1 MLDFGWVPTRW
12 FRGRRKL
19 KVAEARKPRKNRTGT
34 FSAITLGTAAIA
46 FLLALF
52 GVGPFAVQAVVFDF
66 GPASGGPLSAAQVF
80 PTVSPVQKIVDVYQT
95 PPPARAP
102 RPAPAPAPRPNPTPP
117 PPTESPEPGD
127 NN

>member
-1 MLDFGWVPTRW
+1 MLDFGWVPTGW

-19 KVAEARKPRKNRTGT
+19 KVAEARKPRRNRTGT
-34 FSAITLGTAAIA
+34 FSTITLGTAAIA

-80 PTVSPVQKIVDVYQT
+80 PSVSPVQKIVDVYQS
-95 PPPARAP
+95 PQ
-102 RPAPAPAPRPNPTPP
+102 PAPAPAPRPNSSPSPVQ
-117 PPTESPEPGD
+117 TEPPEPGD
-127 NN
+127 N